1 MPVDQYTSA
10 VNFLKIIHYLQ
21 LIIETYLGNFLNIL
35 HYSSNCNFIYQYIQ
49 LFVIFAVLLKY
60 SLKHGQYHFIWPSR

>member
-21 LIIETYLGNFLNIL
+21 QIIKTYLGNFLNIL
-35 HYSSNCNFIYQYIQ
+35 RYSSNCNFSYQYIQ
-49 LFVIFAVLLKY
+49 LFAIFAVLLKLF
-60 SLKHGQYHFIWPSR
+60 LKHGQYHFIWPSR